1 MDPARQLAKGEAPRE
16 PRSFDGLRVVLLV
29 VWAVASFGVSWFAR
43 DLQHLVAG
51 WPFNFWFAAQGAV
64 LVFLAIVVVYAIM
77 KNHHERRRAGAAH
90 EEE

>member
-1 MDPARQLAKGEAPRE
+1 MDPARQLDPGETPVEARG
-16 PRSFDGLRVVLLV
+16 FDGLRVLLLV

-64 LVFLAIVVVYAIM
+64 LVFLAVVVVYAAV
-77 KNHHERRRAGAAH
+77 KNRRKRAGAAH
-90 EEE
+90 EED